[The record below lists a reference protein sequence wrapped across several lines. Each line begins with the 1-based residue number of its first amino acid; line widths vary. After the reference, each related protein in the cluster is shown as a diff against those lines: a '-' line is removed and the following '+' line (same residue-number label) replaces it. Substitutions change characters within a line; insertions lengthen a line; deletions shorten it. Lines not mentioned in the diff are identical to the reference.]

1 MRTQNSKSLSLT
13 LRLLSIAVVWAC
25 CALCS
30 NAQNNPYKINDSLYR
45 IYVKAH
51 AQQKTLEGLSLADQM
66 YKEAERLG
74 DRKAQCLAL
83 TINMF
88 YYYYNYDA
96 TKDSLAEAANY
107 RNFRLAVKALKD
119 KALATGYEQY
129 FYFGMTTEVNYLLN
143 RGHMEKALD
152 LVQANTEYAQ
162 KHNSKYGLFSGL
174 NGLGMVHWVRMEHG
188 LAIKAYRDA
197 LAVGERYLPDQD
209 MGSVYRKLGDCYYE
223 LFDYANMI
231 RMSQR
236 GLAVAKTKTLRLRL
250 LRNLAMAQFFM
261 GDYEAFQDS
270 YRKYVEINGEIKTYK
285 TDNVNTDMMV
295 MKYLADG
302 EFQKA
307 KALIDGIGMDYSRQ
321 RNRYY
326 SIYYSLTGNYRKATD
341 INSMIFR
348 GLLDFTDSSRLG
360 DMMGLGTKYTNMKLG
375 IDNLTLSMERQRME
389 NERQRMAIN
398 NSKLQLA
405 HTQLELRNSALEL
418 RRIRTDADVMSM
430 SVYNK
435 KLETARLQGRLKEEH
450 ANAATRKIVA
460 LAGLLLV
467 VMIAVAVFMVMRKRH
482 AMLRN
487 LSRMH
492 SSLERNN
499 RNLEEAR
506 RQAVSA
512 DMMKTEFINS
522 MGERLRQPLSEI
534 VTNAS
539 IIAKSGGNGNNEH
552 DKASLSRLRESTDKL
567 LDYVGEVLNNMQEKQ
582 KNTP

>member
-1 MRTQNSKSLSLT
+1 
-13 LRLLSIAVVWAC
+13 
-25 CALCS
+25 
-30 NAQNNPYKINDSLYR
+30 
-45 IYVKAH
+45 
-51 AQQKTLEGLSLADQM
+51 
-66 YKEAERLG
+66 
-74 DRKAQCLAL
+74 
-83 TINMF
+83 
-88 YYYYNYDA
+88 
-96 TKDSLAEAANY
+96 
-107 RNFRLAVKALKD
+107 
-119 KALATGYEQY
+119 
-129 FYFGMTTEVNYLLN
+129 
-143 RGHMEKALD
+143 
-152 LVQANTEYAQ
+152 
-162 KHNSKYGLFSGL
+162 
-174 NGLGMVHWVRMEHG
+174 
-188 LAIKAYRDA
+188 
-197 LAVGERYLPDQD
+197 
-209 MGSVYRKLGDCYYE
+209 
-223 LFDYANMI
+223 
-231 RMSQR
+231 
-236 GLAVAKTKTLRLRL
+236 
-250 LRNLAMAQFFM
+250 M

-326 SIYYSLTGNYRKATD
+326 SIYYSLTGNYRKATE
-341 INSMIFR
+341 INSMIYR
-348 GLLDFTDSSRLG
+348 GILDFTDSSRLG

-375 IDNLTLSMERQRME
+375 LDNLTLSMERQRME
-389 NERQRMAIN
+389 NERQHMAIN

-405 HTQLELRNSALEL
+405 HMQLELRNSALEL
-418 RRIRTDADVMSM
+418 GRIRTDADVMSM

-435 KLETARLQGRLKEEH
+435 KLETERLQGRLKEEQVH
-450 ANAATRKIVA
+450 AATRKMVA
-460 LAGLLLV
+460 LAGLMLV
-467 VMIAVAVFMVMRKRH
+467 VMIAVAVFIFMRKRH

-487 LSRMH
+487 LSRLH